1 MATEPEVTLEDRAVH
16 ALEVLAAEVGALR
29 KILAAV
35 VIGSRK
41 MKAEGSGTV
50 RQADGTVRDPAS
62 DKRKGDCGGCS

>member
-1 MATEPEVTLEDRAVH
+1 MSTDPQPSLEDRAVH

-29 KILAAV
+29 KILAVAV
-35 VIGSRK
+35 LGSRK